1 MKIVT
6 YRITIC
12 LFFLQLFYL
21 SVPTLAQSNMISGY
35 TLAIDS
41 QGLMIRSVLQDG
53 QPGEIIATLDGFTLE
68 NQFKADLNLYGEM
81 IFALSPDAKT
91 LAFIVWQDDMSG
103 SLLLLDVTTGIYEQ
117 QTLTNPIE
125 QAYSVSWSPDSTKLF
140 IILDIDNALIYDV
153 VSGKVIYTLNE
164 TASLPLWLPD
174 SQQFIYIGPSTCR
187 AALCR
192 TWSDL
197 YLVDLKTSSQTA
209 LTHID
214 ADKIGLVDKLNHLP
228 LLAHHAIYVPDDEM
242 IYFILSEA
250 EDGPIDIVLLAS
262 VDLQGNM
269 QIEADIYDMYPDS
282 FFMDVHNIFY
292 DEDNKHINTVVTSEG
307 DVPYRWS
314 ILQYTPSNE
323 LEVLYERSFETSE
336 VEIITSMAVSP
347 DGNRIAIG
355 GSYPNMGST
364 TVVDLLSGEILWQ
377 NNDLDGVCNIHWA
390 DIDSIFF
397 SQPDYSCPML
407 RRNTRFD
414 QLFYHNISKSID
426 SLVVNSQQNEYM
438 YFASVFPEIPT
449 YPQN

>member
-6 YRITIC
+6 YRITIF

-21 SVPTLAQSNMISGY
+21 SVPALAQSSRISGY

-41 QGLMIRSVLQDG
+41 QGLIIRSVSQDG
-53 QPGEIIATLDGFTLE
+53 QLGETIATLYDFNIE
-68 NQFKADLNLYGEM
+68 NQFNANQDLFERM
-81 IFALSPDAKT
+81 VFALSPDAQT
-91 LAFIVWQDDMSG
+91 LAFIVWQDDLSG

-117 QTLTNPIE
+117 QAITTPIE

-140 IILDIDNALIYDV
+140 MILNIDSALIYDA
-153 VSGKVIYTLNE
+153 VSGKVIYTFTE
-164 TASLPLWLPD
+164 MTSLPIWLPD
-174 SQQFIYIGPSTCR
+174 SQQFIYIGPSTCG

-192 TWSDL
+192 SWSDL
-197 YLVDLKTSSQTA
+197 YLVDLQTGTQTA

-214 ADKIGLVDKLNHLP
+214 ANELSLVDKLNHLP
-228 LLAHHAIYVPDDEM
+228 LMAHHAIYVPDDEM

-282 FFMDVHNIFY
+282 FFMDVRNIFY
-292 DEDNKHINTVVTSEG
+292 DEDNERINIVVTSEG

-314 ILQYTPSNE
+314 ILRYTTSNE
-323 LEVLYERSFETSE
+323 LEVLYERSFEASE

-355 GSYPNMGST
+355 ANMGST
-364 TVVDLLSGEILWQ
+364 TVVDLLSGETLWQ
-377 NNDLDGVCNIHWA
+377 NNDLEGVCNIHWA

-397 SQPDYSCPML
+397 SQPDYACPML
-407 RRNTRFD
+407 RRNMRFN
-414 QLFYHNISKSID
+414 QLFYHNISSNVD
-426 SLVVNSQQNEYM
+426 SLVVDSQQNEYM

-449 YPQN
+449 YP